1 MLSRVAER
9 LYWCA
14 RYLERAENTARL
26 VRTYLQL
33 SLDLPAKAQPG
44 WGLVTEVLGAEEG
57 FSKRRRALNEKNV
70 LPFVTLSTEHP
81 VSIASTIGMARENLR
96 TTREIVP
103 SEAWERVNALHLYV
117 RRRASSGTSGGRYRM
132 LSEVVQRCQ
141 QITGLLSGTM
151 NHGDGYQ
158 FLRIGRNLERA
169 DMTSRI
175 LDVGSAHVL
184 GGKVEQAPY
193 EYILWMSVLKSLSAY
208 QMYRQHVRRRVRA
221 TQVLAF
227 LLKAVE
233 FPRSIA
239 HTLEE
244 VRASLMRLP
253 NPAPALKAMADVE
266 SRLEQADTDE
276 LRGERLRQFIDELQ
290 QDLARIHTQ
299 CDRIWFHPN
308 A

>member
-1 MLSRVAER
+1 
-9 LYWCA
+9 
-14 RYLERAENTARL
+14 
-26 VRTYLQL
+26 
-33 SLDLPAKAQPG
+33 
-44 WGLVTEVLGAEEG
+44 
-57 FSKRRRALNEKNV
+57 
-70 LPFVTLSTEHP
+70 
-81 VSIASTIGMARENLR
+81 
-96 TTREIVP
+96 
-103 SEAWERVNALHLYV
+103 
-117 RRRASSGTSGGRYRM
+117 
-132 LSEVVQRCQ
+132 
-141 QITGLLSGTM
+141 
-151 NHGDGYQ
+151 
-158 FLRIGRNLERA
+158 
-169 DMTSRI
+169 
-175 LDVGSAHVL
+175 
-184 GGKVEQAPY
+184 
-193 EYILWMSVLKSLSAY
+193 
-208 QMYRQHVRRRVRA
+208 VRA